1 MVLLTIVKPR
11 HRNLLLRRDL
21 HDHVFNLNSL
31 YTSYSHLCL
40 TIFLLQNLQNLE
52 IADWYIRLIFSSDST
67 WNINAPVYFQNER
80 LVIQLVVVV
89 CIHCK
94 NIIYFFLAGSGWD
107 GLVLTYLSP
116 IFVPDR
122 WLTNDC
128 TSPVASSLLLRSV
141 SVRSV
146 CNTRFDVYKTE
157 EIHLYFS
164 APQGTQPVACEPLT
178 HMGCLKKAISG
189 SYNSG

>member
-11 HRNLLLRRDL
+11 YRNLLPRREL
-21 HDHVFNLNSL
+21 HNHVFNLNSP

-40 TIFLLQNLQNLE
+40 IIFLLQNLQNLE
-52 IADWYIRLIFSSDST
+52 IADWWWLGKSIKEKQQPIYIRLIFCSDST
-67 WNINAPVYFQNER
+67 WNINEPLYFQNER

-116 IFVPDR
+116 IFAPDR
-122 WLTNDC
+122 WPTNDC

-141 SVRSV
+141 SVRSA

-157 EIHLYFS
+157 EIHLYF
-164 APQGTQPVACEPLT
+164 LL
-178 HMGCLKKAISG
+178 HKAQ
-189 SYNSG
+189 NQ